1 MPKGILYLLLD
12 YFQTNIG
19 VRLIYYRGG
28 HVNIINNFNII
39 LVYES
44 FKNVKKW
51 LIMPE
56 VAPINM
62 VWP

>member
-1 MPKGILYLLLD
+1 LKGILYLLD
-12 YFQTNIG
+12 YFQTNID
-19 VRLIYYRGG
+19 VRLIYYKGG

-39 LVYES
+39 LVYKH
-44 FKNVKKW
+44 FKNVKKR

>member
-1 MPKGILYLLLD
+1 MSKGILYLLF
-12 YFQTNIG
+12 YFQTDIN
-19 VRLIYYRGG
+19 VRLIYFKGG
-28 HVNIINNFNII
+28 HVNIINNFSII

-51 LIMPE
+51 LIMPK